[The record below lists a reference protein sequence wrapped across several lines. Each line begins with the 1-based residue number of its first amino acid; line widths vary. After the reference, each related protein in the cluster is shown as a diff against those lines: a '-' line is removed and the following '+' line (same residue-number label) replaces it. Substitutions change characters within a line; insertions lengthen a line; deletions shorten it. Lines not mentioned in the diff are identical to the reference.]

1 MRNQDTLSWKEE
13 RESGKQARE
22 LDAGAVV
29 GKAGPL
35 PTAIGQEEDG
45 DKGTPPSEI
54 QA

>member
-1 MRNQDTLSWKEE
+1 MQNQDTLSWKEE
-13 RESGKQARE
+13 RE

-45 DKGTPPSEI
+45 DKGTPPLRI
-54 QA
+54 

>member
-54 QA
+54 QE